1 MRILPDEACLTEA
14 AARLLDQC
22 RRAGLTIATAESCT
36 GGLIVATLTAIPGCS
51 DVVAGGFVTY
61 SNALKSAALGVPP
74 ALIEHHG
81 AVSEAVAVAMATG
94 VLARSDADLAVAVTG
109 IAGPG
114 GGSAE
119 RPLGLVWM
127 AAVRRGLAPLAQR
140 WVFDGDRQQVR
151 SSTVGAALA
160 LLDYCGGGEPGPGPG
175 SP

>member
-114 GGSAE
+114 GGSAGPPPGGGGLWGG
-119 RPLGLVWM
+119 RP
-127 AAVRRGLAPLAQR
+127 ARACP
-140 WVFDGDRQQVR
+140 
-151 SSTVGAALA
+151 TGAALGVRRRSPA
-160 LLDYCGGGEPGPGPG
+160 GAQQHRRCGAGLAGLLWRR
-175 SP
+175 